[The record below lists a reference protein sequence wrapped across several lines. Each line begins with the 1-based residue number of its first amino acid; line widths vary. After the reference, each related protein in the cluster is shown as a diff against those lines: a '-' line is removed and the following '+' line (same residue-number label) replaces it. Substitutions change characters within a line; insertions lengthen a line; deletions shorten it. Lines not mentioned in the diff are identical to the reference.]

1 MTGLEKMK
9 SRILEE
15 ARSSAEVKIQDAN
28 RQARELL
35 DERKRQAEGSAAAI
49 LEKARADAEGLKE
62 KALSASDLERR
73 TRLLGA
79 RQEMIAEVLEEAYRK
94 IKDMDTAAYFE
105 LIERLLD
112 HYVLPQE
119 GEIHFSPADAQRMP
133 DGFEAKIQKAAEAKG
148 GSLTLAEG
156 DPLVPDG
163 FVLVYGGIE
172 ENCTFKAI
180 FETRRDEMSDRVQK
194 RLFSRVQGV
203 RRNLDE

>member
-79 RQEMIAEVLEEAYRK
+79 RQEMIAEVRREAYLKR
-94 IKDMDTAAYFE
+94 KDMDTAAYFE

-112 HYVLPQE
+112 HYVLPQV

-148 GSLTLAEG
+148 GSLSLAEG

-194 RLFSRVQGV
+194 RLFSRD
-203 RRNLDE
+203 RA

>member
-79 RQEMIAEVLEEAYRK
+79 RQEMIAEVLKEAYRK

-112 HYVLPQE
+112 HYVLPRWE
-119 GEIHFSPADAQRMP
+119 RSIFHLRTHSACRTDLRKRYRRRPRQR
-133 DGFEAKIQKAAEAKG
+133 EAPFLWQRGILLYPTGSCWCTAGSKRTVPLKPSLRQG
-148 GSLTLAEG
+148 GM
-156 DPLVPDG
+156 
-163 FVLVYGGIE
+163 
-172 ENCTFKAI
+172 
-180 FETRRDEMSDRVQK
+180 R
-194 RLFSRVQGV
+194 
-203 RRNLDE
+203 

>member
-35 DERKRQAEGSAAAI
+35 DEKKSRAEKSAAAI
-49 LEKARADAEGLKE
+49 LAKARTDAEGLKE

-73 TRLLGA
+73 TRLLSA
-79 RQEMIAEVLEEAYRK
+79 RQAIIGEVLEEAYRK

-105 LIERLLD
+105 LIEKLLD
-112 HYVLPQE
+112 HYVLPQA

-133 DGFEAKIQKAAEAKG
+133 DGFEEKIQNIARAKG
-148 GSLTLAEG
+148 GSLTLAKG

-172 ENCTFKAI
+172 ENCTFQAI

-194 RLFSRVQGV
+194 RLFSRD
-203 RRNLDE
+203 RA

>member
-73 TRLLGA
+73 TRLLG
-79 RQEMIAEVLEEAYRK
+79 
-94 IKDMDTAAYFE
+94 
-105 LIERLLD
+105 
-112 HYVLPQE
+112 P
-119 GEIHFSPADAQRMP
+119 G
-133 DGFEAKIQKAAEAKG
+133 
-148 GSLTLAEG
+148 
-156 DPLVPDG
+156 
-163 FVLVYGGIE
+163 
-172 ENCTFKAI
+172 
-180 FETRRDEMSDRVQK
+180 RR
-194 RLFSRVQGV
+194 
-203 RRNLDE
+203 